1 VSKRAPQFERVPSDR
16 YNTPLGAVLPLLP
29 HLSDRTRFIESC
41 CGEGDLVDHL
51 TAAGHVCVGKYDLP
65 VDARTA
71 IYNIPKGAIFITNP
85 PYWGKPRDLHPLIE
99 NLASQAEAWLLM
111 NADWIHNLSSAPV
124 ITRHLRTIV
133 SVGRVK
139 WLAGTPHVSMDN
151 AIWCRFGAPMPGY
164 PIQFICRGM
173 ETLVEAAA

>member
-1 VSKRAPQFERVPSDR
+1 MSKRAPQFERVPSDR

-71 IYNIPKGAIFITNP
+71 IGVEFTIKGE
-85 PYWGKPRDLHPLIE
+85 PYKIDLPY
-99 NLASQAEAWLLM
+99 A
-111 NADWIHNLSSAPV
+111 
-124 ITRHLRTIV
+124 T
-133 SVGRVK
+133 K
-139 WLAGTPHVSMDN
+139 
-151 AIWCRFGAPMPGY
+151 
-164 PIQFICRGM
+164 
-173 ETLVEAAA
+173 